1 MTIKQLALA
10 CLLATAAMLAG
21 CQREQQGPYEL
32 QGHIFVFNYRMAQAS
47 YMITLRRTASVA
59 EGTHFIAQFENP
71 AGGAPVSVARRIY
84 SAQERLSIESPDVR
98 CIRKDRPYAASVEIL
113 DRENRL
119 VQRIETTVTSTLDD
133 TVLPQYPLVTGPA
146 YEPNE
151 KARDADGMIIQRNR
165 AGCPA

>member
-10 CLLATAAMLAG
+10 CLLATTAMLAG

-71 AGGAPVSVARRIY
+71 AGGAPVSVARRI
-84 SAQERLSIESPDVR
+84 
-98 CIRKDRPYAASVEIL
+98 
-113 DRENRL
+113 
-119 VQRIETTVTSTLDD
+119 
-133 TVLPQYPLVTGPA
+133 
-146 YEPNE
+146 
-151 KARDADGMIIQRNR
+151 
-165 AGCPA
+165 